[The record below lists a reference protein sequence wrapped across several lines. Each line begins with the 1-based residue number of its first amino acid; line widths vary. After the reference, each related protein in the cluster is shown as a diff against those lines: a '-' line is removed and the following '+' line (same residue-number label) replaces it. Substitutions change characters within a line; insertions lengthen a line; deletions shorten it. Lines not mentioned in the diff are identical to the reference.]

1 LIFDK
6 FGIEFNKL
14 TLMNMNFALKIS
26 LVIALLSTQAGCDQ
40 IRSKI
45 GSLLQNKTPQQ
56 ANEEAMQALDQKQ
69 PQKAIELTNAFLEN
83 PNKAD
88 PDLLYTTARA
98 YAETGNV
105 LKTITLLDI
114 LVASHAM
121 DKPQL
126 MADDNFDSIKTDI
139 RFVSWIADVSFDEER
154 PSKKSSPPSPPS
166 SNNSG
171 ASAEINSN
179 GVSARAGNVSV
190 KIAD

>member
-1 LIFDK
+1 MI
-6 FGIEFNKL
+6 
-14 TLMNMNFALKIS
+14 NFALKIS
-26 LVIALLSTQAGCDQ
+26 LVIAVASTQVGCDQ

-56 ANEEAMQALDQKQ
+56 ANEEAIQALDQKQ

-83 PNKAD
+83 PNNAD

-105 LKTITLLDI
+105 HRTITLLNI
-114 LVASHAM
+114 LVESHAM

-154 PSKKSSPPSPPS
+154 PTKKSSPPPS
-166 SNNSG
+166 SNESG
-171 ASAEINSN
+171 ASAEINSS

-190 KIAD
+190 KISD